1 MRFTHVIFDL
11 DGTLTDPGVGI
22 TNSVAYALAKYGVA
36 PPAREELYRFIGPP
50 LINMFMSE
58 YGMTEKDARRTLGY
72 YREYFADRG
81 IYENKLYPGI
91 AGMLEK
97 LSARAGLALAT
108 SKPDVYTERILDH
121 FGIGKYFSYVSAVSL
136 DENGP
141 DKSGLI
147 LTALKKMGVSPS
159 GRVAMVGD
167 RRFDMEGAVRAGVT
181 PIGALYGFG
190 TEEELLSSGAEMI
203 ARDVAELGMI
213 LLGN

>member
-1 MRFTHVIFDL
+1 MKYSFVIFDL

-22 TNSVAYALAKYGVA
+22 TNSVAYALKKYGVT

-58 YGMTEKDARRTLGY
+58 YGMTENDARRTLGY

-91 AGMLEK
+91 SGMLER
-97 LSARAGLALAT
+97 LSAQARLAVAT
-108 SKPDVYTERILDH
+108 SKPDVFTERILNH
-121 FGIGKYFSYVSAVSL
+121 FGIRKYFSYVSAVSL
-136 DENGP
+136 DESGP

-147 LTALKKMGVSPS
+147 LNALERTGVSPS
-159 GRVAMVGD
+159 AGVAMVGD
-167 RRFDMEGAVRAGVT
+167 RRFDMEGARRAGVT

-190 TEEELLSSGAEMI
+190 TEEELVSSGAKMI
-203 ARDVAELGMI
+203 ARDVPELESI
-213 LLGN
+213 LISD